1 VTRLL
6 LSTRRLH
13 VVRVLGNRRN
23 PRLVAAG
30 ESGQGTMEYVGMLI
44 AVAVVVAGV
53 IAVLKGVD
61 VGGAVSNAFNK
72 AFG

>member
-1 VTRLL
+1 MTRLL
-6 LSTRRLH
+6 LATRLRTYPA
-13 VVRVLGNRRN
+13 RD
-23 PRLVAAG
+23 PAARDA
-30 ESGQGTMEYVGMLI
+30 GQGTLEYVGMLI

-61 VGGAVSNAFNK
+61 VGGAVSRAFNT

>member
-1 VTRLL
+1 MGRARWRRSLRL
-6 LSTRRLH
+6 
-13 VVRVLGNRRN
+13 G
-23 PRLVAAG
+23 AG
-30 ESGQGTMEYVGMLI
+30 DAGQGTMEYVGMLI

-61 VGGAVSNAFNK
+61 ISGAVRNAFSS